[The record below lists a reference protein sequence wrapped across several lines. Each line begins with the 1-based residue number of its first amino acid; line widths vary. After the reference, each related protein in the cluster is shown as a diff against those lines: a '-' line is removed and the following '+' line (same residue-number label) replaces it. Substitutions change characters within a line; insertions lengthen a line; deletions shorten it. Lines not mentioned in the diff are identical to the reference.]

1 MSRPIAAVFCSCL
14 FASWSPAQQA
24 VPPKPTPLTLDDLI
38 SDPDL
43 RDASVS
49 PSGKYIALTLWRKDS
64 DMLVVMDLNTKTT
77 KVLSNFGHDVA
88 GKRLDVH
95 MESVFWKNE
104 ERIVFRTSI
113 YPDEHDY
120 QQKFDEQTILK
131 MGERLFAINR
141 DGSKLVRLMG
151 ENAEG
156 ALDGALN
163 FGSIA
168 SYLPNDPDHIV
179 VFVRGFA
186 GPSLFKVDVN
196 DGTGIISE
204 KPKQRIDGWWLDIQG
219 HAALRLESVNGT
231 IRIMRHESGDDWSQV
246 LRYRPNQYD
255 EHPDYELL
263 DPSDQAGK
271 FYVLARPDGKDRRG
285 IYLYDVAREAFGE
298 VLHEHPIYDLES
310 ARVSRDGKRVV
321 SYCYYAHVYT
331 CQFTDPKIEAH
342 MRGVR
347 KFFGDAANVN
357 LLEASADDKTILFF
371 VAGPH
376 DAPAYYYYRVDQ
388 ARIEPLGM
396 RRDALNGRP
405 LPTGSV
411 VKWKARDGLELS
423 GYLIRPPG
431 AEKATRMPLVVMPHG
446 GPEVRDHLDFDAWT
460 QFLAAQGY
468 AIFQPN
474 FRGSDGF
481 GKKFKE
487 SGWGEWGGKMQDDI
501 TDGLDALIA
510 GGSVDPARV
519 CIVGAS
525 YGGYA
530 ALAGVVKT
538 PEKYRCA
545 ISVSGISDLDALV
558 KWERG
563 DWRRGLGWADDSEGY
578 QHILKMIGDPGKDA
592 ARLDSTSP
600 AQHAAAVKVP
610 VLLIHGEDDIVTP
623 ISQSERM
630 AKALDKAGQKAEFV
644 RLPQVGHLEW
654 RKKTERQVLSKM
666 QEFLLT
672 NLGRGIPY
680 NP

>member
-1 MSRPIAAVFCSCL
+1 MNRFAAAVLCACVFSL
-14 FASWSPAQQA
+14 PVPAQQSA
-24 VPPKPTPLTLDDLI
+24 TPKPRPMPLTLDDLI
-38 SDPDL
+38 SNPDL

-49 PSGKYIALTLWRKDS
+49 PSGKYIAVTLWRKDS
-64 DMLVVMDLNTKTT
+64 DMLVLMDLDTKAM

-88 GKRLDVH
+88 GEKLNVH
-95 MESVFWKNE
+95 IENVFWKSE
-104 ERIVFRTSI
+104 DRIVFRTSI
-113 YPDEHDY
+113 YPDEHEY
-120 QQKFDEQTILK
+120 QQRFYEQTLLK

-141 DGSKLVRLMG
+141 DGTKLVRLMG
-151 ENAEG
+151 DNAEG
-156 ALDGALN
+156 ALDGAFN
-163 FGSIA
+163 FGRVA
-168 SYLPNDPDHIV
+168 SQLPNDPDHLVIV
-179 VFVRGFA
+179 VNGNA

-196 DGTGIISE
+196 DGVGLLVE
-204 KPKQRIDGWWLDIQG
+204 KPKQRIEGWWLDIDG
-219 HAALRLESVNGT
+219 HAALRMEFLNGS
-231 IRIMRHESGDDWSQV
+231 IRILRRDGGDTWTKV
-246 LRYRPNQYD
+246 LSYRPNQFD
-255 EHPDYELL
+255 EHPEYDPLG
-263 DPSDQAGK
+263 PSDQPGK

-285 IYLYDVAREAFGE
+285 IYLYDVAKESFGDA
-298 VLHEHPIYDLES
+298 LYEHPVYDLES
-310 ARVSRDGKRVV
+310 ARISRDGKRVV
-321 SYCYYAHVYT
+321 SYCYYVHVYT

-347 KFFGDAANVN
+347 KFFGDTANVN
-357 LLEASADDKTILFF
+357 LLEGSTDDKTILFY
-371 VAGPH
+371 VASPH
-376 DAPAYYYYRVDQ
+376 DAPTYYYYRVDQ

-431 AEKATRMPLVVMPHG
+431 AEKATKMPLIVMPHG

-481 GKKFKE
+481 GRKFLE

-510 GGSVDPARV
+510 DGSVDPARV
-519 CIVGAS
+519 CIVGVS

-530 ALAGVVKT
+530 ALAGAVKT
-538 PEKYRCA
+538 ADKYRCA
-545 ISVSGISDLDALV
+545 ISVSGMSDLDALV
-558 KWERG
+558 KWERS
-563 DWRRGLGWADDSEGY
+563 GWADDSEGY
-578 QHILKMIGDPGKDA
+578 QHILKMIGDPGKDSV
-592 ARLDSTSP
+592 RLATNSP
-600 AQHAAAVKVP
+600 AQHAAAAVKVP
-610 VLLIHGEDDIVTP
+610 VLLIHGEEDGVTP
-623 ISQSERM
+623 VSQSERM
-630 AKALDKAGQKAEFV
+630 QKALNRAGNKAEFV
-644 RLPQVGHLEW
+644 RLPQVGHRGW